1 VPAPSRTVD
10 GAVLTS
16 AGVRVAITGSSGLI
30 GTALR
35 ARLVDDGHDVV
46 RIVRGAPSAGDI
58 AWDAAGEL
66 DPAALTAVDAVVNL
80 AGAGI
85 GDHRWTD
92 DTKREVR
99 DSRVRTTAAL
109 SRAMVSAQP
118 APAVLLSGSGIGFYG
133 DRGDDEVDES
143 SSSGSGFLAVVCG
156 AWEAATH
163 AAATAGVRVVHLRTG
178 IVLSRDGGALK
189 KQLPLFRFGL
199 GGRFGNGRQ
208 WQSWISI
215 TDEIGAIVHLL
226 TSDVSGPVNLVAPA
240 PVTNREFAA
249 TLARVLGR
257 PAFLPIPSIGPK
269 LVLGAE
275 LADTLL
281 FEGQRV
287 IPRVLRA
294 DGYTFEHG
302 DLETALRSLLA

>member
-1 VPAPSRTVD
+1 VAHDREGCRNV
-10 GAVLTS
+10 A
-16 AGVRVAITGSSGLI
+16 AVRVAVTGSSGLI

-35 ARLVDDGHDVV
+35 ARLVGEGHDIV
-46 RIVRGAPSAGDI
+46 RIVRGAPAAGDI

-66 DPAALTAVDAVVNL
+66 DPAALSGVDAVVNL

-85 GDHRWTD
+85 GDRRWTD
-92 DTKREVR
+92 EVKREIR
-99 DSRVRTTAAL
+99 DSRVRTTVAL
-109 SRAMVSAQP
+109 SRAVAAARPS
-118 APAVLLSGSGIGFYG
+118 PAVLLSGSAVGFYG
-133 DRGDDEVDES
+133 DRGDEELDES
-143 SSSGSGFLAVVCG
+143 SSVGSGFLAEVCE
-156 AWEAATH
+156 AWEAATDP
-163 AAATAGVRVVHLRTG
+163 AATAGVRVVHLRTG
-178 IVLSRDGGALK
+178 IVLSPHAGALK

-199 GGRFGNGRQ
+199 GGRFGTGRQ

-215 TDEIGAIVHLL
+215 TDEVGAIVHLL
-226 TSDVSGPVNLVAPA
+226 TSAVSGPVNLTAPA

-281 FEGQRV
+281 FQGQRV
-287 IPRVLRA
+287 LPRALRA
-294 DGYTFEHG
+294 DGYIFEHG